1 VLPALTVVLRNLSD
15 SSDLK
20 AVLAKKIP
28 EEQERVKS
36 FRKTYG
42 ATKIGEVT
50 VDMVS
55 VVSVV
60 VYITSNY
67 FWWYVSREIL
77 FNLLF
82 TTYFWK
88 QLMYRCMHCSR
99 TEFVVRK
106 LNIQAVYLILADFTF
121 LLETVAF

>member
-1 VLPALTVVLRNLSD
+1 MFSVELCVVGTYQCDVLLSQKVLPALTVVLRNLSD
-15 SSDLK
+15 STDLK

-55 VVSVV
+55 AVSV
-60 VYITSNY
+60 TSNY
-67 FWWYVSREIL
+67 FW
-77 FNLLF
+77 
-82 TTYFWK
+82 
-88 QLMYRCMHCSR
+88 
-99 TEFVVRK
+99 
-106 LNIQAVYLILADFTF
+106 
-121 LLETVAF
+121 